1 MKQFFISVAQL
12 FFLKY
17 ERKQQQPVQINDS
30 NLYENQNQNFHPE
43 KKIVIPKK
51 NVIITKGVPVKNLTK
66 FELVKQHLIEFG
78 TIDSWTAIT
87 LYKATRLSG
96 IIYVLKHTHGY
107 EIESIISKDK
117 THFATY
123 VLKQTDK

>member
-17 ERKQQQPVQINDS
+17 EQKKQPIQINES
-30 NLYENQNQNFHPE
+30 ISIPE
-43 KKIVIPKK
+43 KVLVIPKK
-51 NVIITKGVPVKNLTK
+51 NVIVTKGVPTKNLSK
-66 FELVKQHLIEFG
+66 FEMVKQHLIEFG

-96 IIYVLKHTHGY
+96 IIYVLKHNHGY

-117 THFATY
+117 THHATY